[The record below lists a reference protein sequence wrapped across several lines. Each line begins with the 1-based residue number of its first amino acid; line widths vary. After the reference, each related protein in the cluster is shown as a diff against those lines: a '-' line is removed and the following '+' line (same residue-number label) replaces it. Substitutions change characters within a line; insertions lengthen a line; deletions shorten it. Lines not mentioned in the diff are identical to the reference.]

1 MTSNAKGALTSR
13 FGIAATWRE
22 ITACETP
29 VNTAINVNPI
39 SFKLNKN
46 EHHLHPTEQQHN
58 TIQPTEQCRL
68 NARYCSIICSMSNP
82 IRQHFFT
89 SYVCITTC
97 MDTTL
102 YAYIHVHLS
111 TYTQRAE
118 ASRPSAASRPLDPL
132 LPIVRASLCTL
143 PVLATRPSRECLCH
157 RAWYIIPGTCT
168 YIWYTLQLLLYASG

>member
-82 IRQHFFT
+82 IRQHFLHIVCMYYYLYGYYFVRVYSRT
-89 SYVCITTC
+89 SIYVHAARRSLSAIGRVEALRPAATDCTC
-97 MDTTL
+97 
-102 YAYIHVHLS
+102 
-111 TYTQRAE
+111 
-118 ASRPSAASRPLDPL
+118 
-132 LPIVRASLCTL
+132 
-143 PVLATRPSRECLCH
+143 
-157 RAWYIIPGTCT
+157 
-168 YIWYTLQLLLYASG
+168 